1 MVHAAAPRSR
11 AAPGRD
17 GNVTPRTKSE
27 ALVKILKRKL
37 APGRPTA
44 VDASAAAHAAL
55 VHLLD
60 EMIDVYVSWR
70 EESAAVDASY
80 ENWNR
85 ATAADKTLAFSAY
98 VAALDR
104 EARAAADY
112 QRVIEQ
118 ITSLDDA
125 AALDPDPRRR
135 R

>member
-1 MVHAAAPRSR
+1 VVHAAHR
-11 AAPGRD
+11 ALEQRLARRD
-17 GNVTPRTKSE
+17 PSPHRTKSE
-27 ALVKILKRKL
+27 SPVKILKRKL
-37 APGRPTA
+37 APAQQTA
-44 VDASAAAHAAL
+44 VDASAAAHTPL

-70 EESAAVDASY
+70 EESAEVAVSY

-118 ITSLDDA
+118 ITSLEDA
-125 AALDPDPRRR
+125 AAHDRDPTRRR
-135 R
+135 